1 MAGVLDH
8 LDLVSLNQQT
18 ARTATPK
25 YQIEK
30 SVITKDEK
38 RKTKKLKHE
47 DFRKAVWLRDK
58 GRSRASGKP
67 LAKSGT
73 DPKAIGEVHHV
84 IARSLAPEKIFEPSN
99 GILLSRFEHALAETA
114 CPNDPAHHYLEIVGP
129 ADRGLPQTFIWRD
142 RDGNET
148 KRRVD
153 STYEGAE

>member
-8 LDLVSLNQQT
+8 LDNVSLNQQT
-18 ARTATPK
+18 GRTATPK
-25 YQIEK
+25 YQIER
-30 SVITKDEK
+30 SVITKDDK
-38 RKTKKLKHE
+38 RKAKKLKHE

-58 GRSRASGKP
+58 SRSRASGKP

-114 CPNDPAHHYLEIVGP
+114 CPNDPAHHYLDITGP
-129 ADRGLPQTFIWRD
+129 ENRGELQTFEWRD
-142 RDGNET
+142 RDGKVT
-148 KRRVD
+148 KRRI
-153 STYEGAE
+153 G